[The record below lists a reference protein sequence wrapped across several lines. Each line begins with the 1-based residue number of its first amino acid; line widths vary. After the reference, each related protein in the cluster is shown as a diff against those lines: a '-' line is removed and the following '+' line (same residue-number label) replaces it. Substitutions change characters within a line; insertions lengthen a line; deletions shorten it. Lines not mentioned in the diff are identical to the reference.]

1 MPHLSAYRKSQLCFC
16 PTPLSQT
23 YLTTITSIMSIAM
36 LIIGMGIVMVPP
48 MILEALYS
56 YSPDNETVIEE
67 ATNSPLMMSTLP
79 TLASALILGLI
90 GRAIK
95 VIPARIL
102 IGRGPNI
109 SSLLDTMLIW

>member
-1 MPHLSAYRKSQLCFC
+1 MFTEHLLLTITSEQK
-16 PTPLSQT
+16 TI
-23 YLTTITSIMSIAM
+23 TTITSIMPITM
-36 LIIGMGIVMVPP
+36 LIIGIGIVMVPP
-48 MILEALYS
+48 MILEAFYS

-67 ATNSPLMMSTLP
+67 ATNSPLMMSTFP
-79 TLASALILGLI
+79 TLASALLILGLI

>member
-1 MPHLSAYRKSQLCFC
+1 MP
-16 PTPLSQT
+16 
-23 YLTTITSIMSIAM
+23 IAM
-36 LIIGMGIVMVPP
+36 LIIGMIPP

-67 ATNSPLMMSTLP
+67 ATNSPLMMSY
-79 TLASALILGLI
+79 LASALLILGLI

-102 IGRGPNI
+102 IRIGPNI